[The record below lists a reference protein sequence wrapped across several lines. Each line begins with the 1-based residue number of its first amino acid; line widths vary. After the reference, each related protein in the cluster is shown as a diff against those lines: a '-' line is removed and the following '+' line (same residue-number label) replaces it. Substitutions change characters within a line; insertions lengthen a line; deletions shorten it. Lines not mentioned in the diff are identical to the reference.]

1 MTDADL
7 TAIATYLKRPAGSD
21 RRRRR
26 RRFPPPIR
34 RWPPA
39 ARSTPTNARPA
50 TAWTARASRIYS
62 RRWPDLRTS
71 VPTDPASLVRVLH
84 RRRAQRCDRRR
95 ADRPRHAVVRMEAER
110 RSGRRGPDLHP
121 QLLGLVGAGRRP
133 ASSQSGP
140 RLDGAY
146 GSIANTHRLRAVSL
160 TQRSRSRRSR
170 RICSSPNPRVKRR
183 SAASTGK
190 RSVRP
195 SSRTAVMVCAQSAK
209 AASAASSDEGPRRAA
224 SASALWRR

>member
-7 TAIATYLKRPAGSD
+7 TAIATYLKSLPGQTGRRARPGFRARGGG
-21 RRRRR
+21 RRRRDLR
-26 RRFPPPIR
+26 RRVLRLPRPGRQR
-34 RWPPA
+34 RPLSIPVVGRISERPLG
-39 ARSTPTNARPA
+39 RSGEPRP
-50 TAWTARASRIYS
+50 RSS
-62 RRWPDLRTS
+62 RRRT
-71 VPTDPASLVRVLH
+71 
-84 RRRAQRCDRRR
+84 QRCDRWR
-95 ADRPRHAVVRMEAER
+95 ADRPRHALVRMEAER
-110 RSGRRGPDLHP
+110 RSGRRGPDLHS
-121 QLLGLVGAGRRP
+121 QLLGFVRAGRRP

-140 RLDGAY
+140 RLDGAD